1 MSEEAGEKTEQASQK
16 KLEEAFSQGQF
27 PRSAEIQT
35 AAILF
40 AGLISLQLAGPQI
53 WRRIVEVYLGIL
65 GHLHDIPISEIV
77 LQDYAVRGLLTLAL
91 IVGPVVLSCAGAA
104 VLVGLL
110 QSRFTTA
117 SEALDIKWD
126 KLNPAEGL
134 QRMFSARAAMPAFLG
149 VAKMSIIFGLSYK
162 TIRGVVDDPIFVTS
176 ISVAR
181 IAEFMANTASQIGYR
196 IASAVLVLAAIDY
209 GYQFWQ
215 TSQDLMMTKQEQKDE
230 MKGMEGNPQMK
241 ARMRRRRA
249 TKSLSQMLAD
259 VPKADVIVTN
269 PTHLAVALLYDRE
282 SMKAPKIIAKGSRL
296 NALRIREMAAKHQ
309 VPIMENKPLAR
320 MMFKY
325 GRVDGEIPAE
335 LYSAVAEVLAW
346 VYRVN
351 RYRYFSRQNAA
362 TVLPPKTVDVLKEI

>member
-1 MSEEAGEKTEQASQK
+1 MSEEAGEKTEQASHK
-16 KLEEAFSQGQF
+16 KIEEAYAQGQF

-35 AAILF
+35 AAVLF

-53 WRRIVEVYLGIL
+53 WRHIVEAYVGIL
-65 GHLHDIPISEIV
+65 GHLHDIPLNQDL
-77 LQDYAVRGLLTLAL
+77 LQSYAARALLAFGAM
-91 IVGPVVLSCAGAA
+91 VGPVVLSCAGAA

-117 SEALDIKWD
+117 SEVLDLKWD
-126 KLNPAEGL
+126 KLNPADGL
-134 QRMFSARAAMPAFLG
+134 KRMFSARAVMPAVLG
-149 VAKMSIIFGLSYK
+149 LGKMFVIFGLSYK

-176 ISVAR
+176 ISVAK
-181 IAEFMANTASQIGYR
+181 IAGFMASTALQIGYR
-196 IASAVLVLAAIDY
+196 IASAVVVLAAIDY

-215 TSQDLMMTKQEQKDE
+215 TSQDLMMTKQEQKEE
-230 MKGMEGNPQMK
+230 MKSAEGNPQMK
-241 ARMRRRRA
+241 ARMRRRRPA
-249 TKSLSQMLAD
+249 KSLGQMLAD

-269 PTHLAVALLYDRE
+269 PTHLAVALLYDRDT
-282 SMKAPKIIAKGSRL
+282 MQAPKIIAKGSRM

-309 VPIMENKPLAR
+309 VPILENKPLAR

-351 RYRYFSRQNAA
+351 RYRYFARQNSAA
-362 TVLPPKTVDVLKEI
+362 VSPSKSTTTPKEI